1 MAISKSMF
9 LPQPA
14 QGQVSRSQ
22 PAELQHPQMDQP
34 APDPLGG
41 GMAQSMVLS
50 NQGHPGQRAQTM
62 GRAGARR
69 LDERQAAKLLAGG
82 F

>member
-1 MAISKSMF
+1 M
-9 LPQPA
+9 
-14 QGQVSRSQ
+14 V
-22 PAELQHPQMDQP
+22 
-34 APDPLGG
+34 
-41 GMAQSMVLS
+41 QSMVLP
-50 NQGHPGQRAQTM
+50 NQGPPGQRAQTM